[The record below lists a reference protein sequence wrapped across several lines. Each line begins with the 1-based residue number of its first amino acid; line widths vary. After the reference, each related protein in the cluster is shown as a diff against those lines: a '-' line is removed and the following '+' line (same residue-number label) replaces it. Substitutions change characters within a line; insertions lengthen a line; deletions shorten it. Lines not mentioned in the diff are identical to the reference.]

1 MADLRR
7 VRSFAGLALLAAGAA
22 VVVARSGRPVEQ
34 LLEGLG
40 VMDPFE
46 PDAGPGPVD
55 VEQLVEK
62 VADLEARL
70 AAVEARWEQFDRNWP
85 ESYRHA
91 RATAVFEAMGDPG

>member
-1 MADLRR
+1 MTSHR
-7 VRSFAGLALLAAGAA
+7 VRSFAGLALLAAAAA
-22 VVVARSGRPVEQ
+22 VVVARAGRPIEQ

-55 VEQLVEK
+55 VEQLVER
-62 VADLEARL
+62 VADLERRL
-70 AAVEARWEQFDRNWP
+70 AAVEERWEQFDRNWP

-91 RATAVFEAMGDPG
+91 RATAVFESMGGPT